1 MNRESVQSSMIASLG
16 YEADTSTLEVEF
28 NSGAVWQYYD
38 VPESIYY
45 DMKNSGSLGKFFN
58 ANIRG
63 QYREA
68 QVG

>member
-28 NSGAVWQYYD
+28 NSGAIWQYYD
-38 VPESIYY
+38 VPESVYY
-45 DMKNSGSLGKFFN
+45 DMINSGSLGKYFH
-58 ANIRG
+58 ANIKG
-63 QYREA
+63 QYTES